1 MLISNLS
8 WLWDLV
14 VWRLGLEIIW
24 WVRLNK
30 LSLLLSGLGLGK
42 LEMTFFVLFSPT
54 IIRQVTQRGSW
65 AETGALSLN
74 GSSPGGSV
82 GFRAGSLIHTSVLIF
97 IFSSILLAIFHI
109 WILFSTV
116 NFYEERTSLLTK
128 WSVFMLS
135 NTQRS
140 WRRSG
145 HSLTGTISP

>member
-14 VWRLGLEIIW
+14 VWRLGLEIIR

-42 LEMTFFVLFSPT
+42 LFFFSYYYPSGYPNRSLDGT
-54 IIRQVTQRGSW
+54 
-65 AETGALSLN
+65 LSLN
-74 GSSPGGSV
+74 GSSPGWSV
-82 GFRAGSLIHTSVLIF
+82 GFRAGSLIPTSVLIF

-116 NFYEERTSLLTK
+116 IFYEERTSLLTK
-128 WSVFMLS
+128 WSVFLLS
-135 NTQRS
+135 CPTPRGAGGDLDTPWLGPLARND
-140 WRRSG
+140 
-145 HSLTGTISP
+145 